1 MKFAQFV
8 LIIYFGFVVAITG
21 CFDFHL
27 PASKPSATPSAT
39 AVGAGGIVSAIQ
51 GANPVTVAELNNLVN
66 TLKATLAKAQADM
79 DKTIGE
85 AKAKYA
91 AQRNETEPKLAA
103 AEKNLAAAETARTQW
118 WMRFTAWALLFAGV
132 VLLAISFWG
141 KVPVFKG
148 LLRAASG
155 VLASLWLTLLLT
167 AAVWP
172 YMGWILAG
180 LAVCACIVGLVY
192 AIRHHDELFEAFRIT
207 SKVADRVPQTEKE
220 AAFMYE
226 LGLSPLLNRGDLKTL
241 RNQARPELLPP
252 CELNTTK
259 KG

>member
-1 MKFAQFV
+1 MHFTQFV
-8 LIIYFGFVVAITG
+8 LIIYFGFVIAVTG
-21 CFDFHL
+21 CSVFTVQV
-27 PASKPSATPSAT
+27 PGSKPSASPASPQGGTPAS
-39 AVGAGGIVSAIQ
+39 
-51 GANPVTVAELNNLVN
+51 NPVSVAELTNLVN

-79 DKTIGE
+79 DKAIGE
-85 AKAKYA
+85 AKARFA

-103 AEKNLAAAETARTQW
+103 AEKNLAAAQTTRTQW
-118 WMRFTAWALLFAGV
+118 WMRFTAYALLFAAIV
-132 VLLAISFWG
+132 ALAVSFR
-141 KVPVFKG
+141 VPVFKG
-148 LLRAASG
+148 MLRTAS
-155 VLASLWLTLLLT
+155 VALASLWLTLLLT

-180 LAVCACIVGLVY
+180 LAVCACVAGLIY

-226 LGLSPLLNRGDLKTL
+226 LGISPLLNRTNLKTL
-241 RNQARPELLPP
+241 RNKARPELATAPDIIM
-252 CELNTTK
+252 TK